1 MPLFTKYELKMYNL
15 LKQLFPIC
23 RSITGNGVR
32 ETLAI
37 LKKEVPEL
45 QIYEVP
51 SGTSVFDWTVPKE
64 WNIKDAWV
72 KNSKGEKVIDF
83 QKTNLHVL
91 GYSIPI
97 HQKIS
102 KAELL
107 EHIYTIPE
115 QPNLIPYVT
124 SYYKR
129 RWGFCI
135 SEIEKNKLDDGE
147 YEVFIDSSLEQGSLS
162 HGEILI
168 PGRSKKEIFL
178 STYVCHPSMANNEL
192 SGPVI
197 AINLAKWIKTIDR
210 NFSYRIIFVP
220 ETIGSITYLSRNLQY
235 LKENV
240 IAGYVLT
247 CLGDNNH
254 FSYIESR
261 YGNTLSDK
269 VAKLILKYTDPDYK
283 TYSFLDRG
291 SDERQY
297 CAPGVDL
304 PMCSITRS
312 KYGEYAE
319 YHTSGDNLDFVSEEG
334 LNGSFELFKKI
345 IATIENNKIYTNKVL
360 CEPQMGKRGLYP
372 TISTKKSGLE
382 VRDLMNVLAY
392 IDGTND
398 LIDLCNITNT
408 SAETCTEIIN
418 KLLNGG
424 VIQEK

>member
-1 MPLFTKYELKMYNL
+1 MPFFTKYELKMYNL

-51 SGTSVFDWTVPKE
+51 SRTSVFDWTVPKE